1 MSVLFLEDWVD
12 QSTGKP
18 VACVHKTTTNKSFLR
33 MAVVLSKMGIKNNL
47 FHLSLYDPKLL
58 KVNPHELD
66 PTTDP
71 TGEMRLRVALEC
83 KRNLWYY
90 LREVI
95 RIPASGGDPVQFKL
109 NRGNLAMSWCF
120 ANYIDYNGTQCRQSG
135 KGTPATT
142 KIKTPT
148 GWALLGDLCVGDYVV
163 AIDGSPTK
171 IVGVY
176 PQGMKPL
183 FKLTF
188 EDGRTAVCDNTH
200 LWKVC
205 VGDTWAVLETE
216 KLYLKQSDNM
226 LHIPLFKEGKESFSD
241 DVGRWFSTEAEARTY
256 QESIWERGGVCHI
269 TPSDD
274 GYISH
279 VLKNSTKLKITNI
292 EKCGVDET
300 ICIEVDH
307 PDHLYV
313 IQDHIVT
320 HNTIGAIALTS
331 WVTYVSGVNMSIAM
345 LTHSDKL
352 VQENVKRL
360 KDMRDA
366 LPEYLVRKTGD
377 DIDNKQG
384 LDYKSLNNKYLTYI
398 GQKDKIAANKVGRG
412 STAPVLHFDELAFI
426 PNIRITFP
434 AIMASTNTARQN
446 AAKAGQVHSNLY
458 TTTAG
463 DPSTDEGAYALD
475 ILTKSMRF
483 TEHLY
488 DCKDRAAAHEMVAM
502 NSENGLVDGTFSYL
516 QLGYSH
522 EWFKDI
528 IARNNVPPDEVQRD
542 YLNNWITLAKNP
554 IIPKATLEKMGEF
567 RKPDPLYCEIF
578 GEYIVN
584 WYVPRETVNSSEF
597 KKKALILG
605 MDASEMIGRDFT
617 TFVCIDPEDL
627 SVVMTFRCNESN
639 TMKVALFVSDI
650 LTEYPRM
657 LFVPERK
664 STAITIIDTVI
675 VVMQKQGQNPFTRIF
690 NKLVDQKHLEE
701 FSDVSIY
708 DASLVDTS
716 YRKYLGFMTTS
727 SSRNILYKEILQK
740 AAAMSADR
748 VYDPVLINELSGL
761 QSTNG
766 RIDHRVGAHDDMCFI
781 GPTLVRTDTGNR
793 PISELKI
800 GDHVLTREGYKPIL
814 HIFKNEKEVISKF
827 GFTGTPNHP
836 FITPSGIVEF
846 KDLTEESIVYR
857 WNEKLSSIEER
868 SITDILTQND
878 CNTGTIS
885 TDTTPLKRPRSRFI
899 DRCISITSEIFR
911 KACMFTTKMET
922 ILTTTRQTLN
932 ASRQPNIVEDTRH
945 PMQPDRNSLMPSRD
959 EILSENGGR
968 RLQKKLWYTIMQ
980 TVEKVKGCI
989 TGEKIIRK
997 KPVYMPDSSED
1008 IHRNNA
1014 ERNRCSHHLSTQ
1026 KNRSRDPQHS
1036 NDSSTQI
1043 VYNLHIGEC
1052 HEYFANDILVHNCMA
1067 WMLACYAVF
1076 EGKNLHLYGISSD
1089 EVLKSID
1096 RTSGKKVDPVHIA
1109 KQMSLRKQ
1117 VKEYENLIKTA
1128 GTEYL
1133 RQHFKYKLA
1142 QIAQYLDESLVLEPV
1157 SQDSIRKDFSDYGDV
1172 YKRAQEVAAR
1182 PAVDVGQFFSA
1193 SRSELWR

>member
-1 MSVLFLEDWVD
+1 MSVLFLDDWVD

-18 VACVHKTTTNKSFLR
+18 VACVHKTTTNKSFLK

-58 KVNPHELD
+58 NVDPHKLSPD
-66 PTTDP
+66 NDP

-120 ANYIDYNGTQCRQSG
+120 ANYIDFNGTQARQTG
-135 KGTPATT
+135 KMTPLHS
-142 KIKTPT
+142 KVKVPG
-148 GWALLGDLCVGDYVV
+148 GWSTIGQLRVGDFVT
-163 AIDGSPTK
+163 AADGSF
-171 IVGVY
+171 VRVLGVY
-176 PQGMKPL
+176 PQGKRPVYK
-183 FKLTF
+183 FTF
-188 EDGRTAVCDNTH
+188 QDGRSTLAGDGH
-200 LWKVC
+200 LWKVFYKQWINP
-205 VGDTWAVLETE
+205 VTKERGDWRVITTREILEHHAKHPNSEVRFAVPLVKPEQSPHVDFYIDPYVIGLLLGDGCLASPPAVELTKADSFIFEELQRLMPQIEFRQRTNPYTKALFDHNQAPGSRSSMMVQELRRLDLMGRRSWE
-216 KLYLKQSDNM
+216 K
-226 LHIPLFKEGKESFSD
+226 HIPEEYMNASPD
-241 DVGRWFSTEAEARTY
+241 QRWALLQGMMDTGGTAE
-256 QESIWERGGVCHI
+256 ERGYANYCTTSKKMAHQFQELVRGLGGICTLRERQTYYTFNGKKLPGRISYRIGVRFAEPRKI
-269 TPSDD
+269 FRLPRKRDRMPIDYKWKDD
-274 GYISH
+274 FRLYIKS
-279 VLKNSTKLKITNI
+279 I
-292 EKCGVDET
+292 ERVPDEECQ
-300 ICIEVDH
+300 CIYIDH

-313 IQDHIVT
+313 TDDYIVT

-331 WVTYVSGVNMSIAM
+331 WVIYVSGVNMSIAM

-366 LPEYLVRKTGD
+366 LPGYLVRKTSD

-475 ILTKSMRF
+475 ILTKAMRF

-488 DCKDRAAAHEMVAM
+488 DCKDREAAHEMVAK

-516 QLGYSH
+516 QLGYTH
-522 EWFKDI
+522 EWFRDI

-584 WYVPRETVNSSEF
+584 WYVPRETVTSPEF

-690 NKLVDQKHLEE
+690 NKIVDQKHLKE

-708 DASLVDTS
+708 DTSLVDTS
-716 YRKYLGFMTTS
+716 YRKYLGFMTTGPT
-727 SSRNILYKEILQK
+727 RNILYKEILQK

-748 VYDPVLINELSGL
+748 IYDPVLINELSGL
-761 QSTNG
+761 QATNG
-766 RIDHRVGAHDDMCFI
+766 RIDHRVGAHDDMVF
-781 GPTLVRTDTGNR
+781 
-793 PISELKI
+793 S
-800 GDHVLTREGYKPIL
+800 
-814 HIFKNEKEVISKF
+814 
-827 GFTGTPNHP
+827 
-836 FITPSGIVEF
+836 
-846 KDLTEESIVYR
+846 
-857 WNEKLSSIEER
+857 
-868 SITDILTQND
+868 
-878 CNTGTIS
+878 
-885 TDTTPLKRPRSRFI
+885 
-899 DRCISITSEIFR
+899 
-911 KACMFTTKMET
+911 
-922 ILTTTRQTLN
+922 
-932 ASRQPNIVEDTRH
+932 
-945 PMQPDRNSLMPSRD
+945 
-959 EILSENGGR
+959 
-968 RLQKKLWYTIMQ
+968 
-980 TVEKVKGCI
+980 
-989 TGEKIIRK
+989 
-997 KPVYMPDSSED
+997 
-1008 IHRNNA
+1008 
-1014 ERNRCSHHLSTQ
+1014 
-1026 KNRSRDPQHS
+1026 
-1036 NDSSTQI
+1036 
-1043 VYNLHIGEC
+1043 
-1052 HEYFANDILVHNCMA
+1052 

-1076 EGKNLHLYGISSD
+1076 EGKNLHLYGISPD

-1096 RTSGKKVDPVHIA
+1096 RTSGRKIDPAHIA
-1109 KQMSLRKQ
+1109 QQMSLRKQ
-1117 VKEYENLIKTA
+1117 VKEYEALIKSSE
-1128 GTEYL
+1128 TEYL

-1142 QIAQYLDESLVLEPV
+1142 QIAQYLDETVVLEPV

-1172 YKRAQEVAAR
+1172 YKRAQDIVTR
-1182 PAVDVGQFFSA
+1182 PAVDVGQFFTS
-1193 SRSELWR
+1193 SRSEIWR